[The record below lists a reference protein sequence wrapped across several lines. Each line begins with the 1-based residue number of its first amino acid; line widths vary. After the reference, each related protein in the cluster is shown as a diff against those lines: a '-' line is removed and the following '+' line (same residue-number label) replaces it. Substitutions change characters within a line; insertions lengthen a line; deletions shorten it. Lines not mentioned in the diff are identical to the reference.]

1 MKIVQHIT
9 IIIVLIIG
17 LASCG
22 RENNETGRVYM
33 PDMSYSRAYEFY
45 STNPNYANGITAQ
58 APVAGTIARGN
69 ALPNHLMEND
79 TNAFRAHKFNGELS
93 LDQIAEGGRLYNIH
107 CGVCHGNNLDGNGP
121 LYNGGAG
128 KYPAAPAN
136 FKDAK
141 YLNMAVGTMYHAI
154 MYGKNLMGSYAS
166 QLDEKQRWM
175 VLAYIKKTQAENGGA
190 SLASSFTVGNAAGAT
205 DTAKVDVKASSTA
218 TVTAAEAHATSS
230 TTTTEVSKEPLTDR
244 AKKALEN
251 KAKEIKK

>member
-1 MKIVQHIT
+1 MKIIQHIT
-9 IIIVLIIG
+9 IITVLILG
-17 LASCG
+17 LTSCG
-22 RENNETGRVYM
+22 RDNKETGKAYM

-58 APVAGTIARGN
+58 APVAGTIARGM
-69 ALPNHLMEND
+69 ALPNHLAEND
-79 TNAFRAHKFNGELS
+79 TNAFKAYKYSGELS
-93 LDQIAEGGRLYNIH
+93 MAQIEEGGRLYNIH

-121 LYNGGAG
+121 LYNGGSG

-136 FKDAK
+136 FKDVK

-175 VLAYIKKTQAENGGA
+175 VLAYIKKVQAENGGA
-190 SLASSFTVGNAAGAT
+190 GLSTYFTVANGAVVT
-205 DTAKVDVKASSTA
+205 DTAKGNVKANGSITVTNAEAQTTTSTTA
-218 TVTAAEAHATSS
+218 TEA
-230 TTTTEVSKEPLTDR
+230 SKEPLTDH

-251 KAKEIKK
+251 KAKEIK